1 MRIQSGGN
9 AWSGGWWTAP
19 CFSFYG
25 RSPASPEEKPLTFA
39 RRSTFPCIVVALFR
53 RPVMAE
59 AKAAKAPTVSP
70 MVRYT
75 PAEVARNK
83 KARDVRRKSIRA
95 QNASSRM
102 K

>member
-1 MRIQSGGN
+1 MS
-9 AWSGGWWTAP
+9 A
-19 CFSFYG
+19 
-25 RSPASPEEKPLTFA
+25 EKPGKT
-39 RRSTFPCIVVALFR
+39 P
-53 RPVMAE
+53 
-59 AKAAKAPTVSP
+59 AAVEP

-83 KARDVRRKSIRA
+83 KARDERRKLIRA

>member
-1 MRIQSGGN
+1 
-9 AWSGGWWTAP
+9 
-19 CFSFYG
+19 
-25 RSPASPEEKPLTFA
+25 
-39 RRSTFPCIVVALFR
+39 
-53 RPVMAE
+53 MAE
-59 AKAAKAPTVSP
+59 AKAAKAPTLPP

>member
-1 MRIQSGGN
+1 
-9 AWSGGWWTAP
+9 
-19 CFSFYG
+19 
-25 RSPASPEEKPLTFA
+25 
-39 RRSTFPCIVVALFR
+39 
-53 RPVMAE
+53 MAE
-59 AKAAKAPTVSP
+59 AKAAKTPTVPP

-83 KARDVRRKSIRA
+83 KARDVRRKTIRA

>member
-1 MRIQSGGN
+1 VQRTEQFQKKKITLPSLGEN
-9 AWSGGWWTAP
+9 
-19 CFSFYG
+19 
-25 RSPASPEEKPLTFA
+25 PLTPHPWALVPRQSDFGVAPLYSPGPLKETPMAQAKAETPAIVPFA
-39 RRSTFPCIVVALFR
+39 RYS
-53 RPVMAE
+53 
-59 AKAAKAPTVSP
+59 
-70 MVRYT
+70 